1 MQDYSGLKEVASD
14 LHKMNVQFDKKI
26 SQHQYTAF
34 MIGFGGAWILVEL
47 LIPLPGLWSILPL
60 PIGFSWVLIVM
71 FFGHKI
77 FNQELARMIAIKTE
91 EYQEEVRKI
100 LIAKGADSDTIEF
113 ERQKE
118 YDHVWVNAT
127 INDVRKRIKI
137 IHHMNSHGKIDTP
150 DTAKH

>member
-1 MQDYSGLKEVASD
+1 MEDYSELKEVASD
-14 LHKMNVQFDKKI
+14 LHKMKVQFDKKI
-26 SQHQYTAF
+26 SQHQFASF
-34 MIGFGGAWILVEL
+34 MIGFFGAWISVEP
-47 LIPLPGLWSILPL
+47 LIPILGPWSILPL

-77 FNQELARMIAIKTE
+77 FNQELARMITTKTE

-100 LIAKGADSDTIEF
+100 LILRGADADTIEF
-113 ERQKE
+113 EKQKE

-127 INDVRKRIKI
+127 IDDVRKRIKI
-137 IHHMNSHGKIDTP
+137 IHRMNSHGKIDTS